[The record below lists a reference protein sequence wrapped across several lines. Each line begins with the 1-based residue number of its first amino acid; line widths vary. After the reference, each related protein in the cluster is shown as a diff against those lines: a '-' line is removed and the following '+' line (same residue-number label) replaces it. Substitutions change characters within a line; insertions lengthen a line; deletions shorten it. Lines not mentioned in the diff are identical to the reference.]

1 MGVRSGALALMQ
13 WRPLTK
19 PLLYAQPQ
27 KSSGCGPSWGTGS
40 AGLSPVWMG
49 ARGPG
54 GHMSPLGRFSSEV
67 LSTESQWRKEGSV
80 GREEPSGRAGGR
92 RGQSSEDRG
101 QGWMK

>member
-40 AGLSPVWMG
+40 AGLSPAWME

-54 GHMSPLGRFSSEV
+54 DHMSPLGRFSWEAALHRISVE
-67 LSTESQWRKEGSV
+67 EGRQCRQGGAFRKGRREEGS
-80 GREEPSGRAGGR
+80 EL
-92 RGQSSEDRG
+92 
-101 QGWMK
+101 